1 MNKYLKN
8 LENEIKELKQKIY
21 KRQTY
26 NLKLRVKRF
35 RKTAKL
41 RAISLTPFVAS
52 TIIVATL
59 FEALGIN
66 IPGRD
71 KPFQIDADAKK
82 KLIEQEASNIEK
94 DISIKMFG

>member
-1 MNKYLKN
+1 MSKYIKN

-21 KRQTY
+21 QRQTY

-41 RAISLTPFVAS
+41 RAISLTPFIAS
-52 TIIVATL
+52 TIIIATL

-66 IPGRD
+66 LHGSD
-71 KPFQIDADAKK
+71 TPF
-82 KLIEQEASNIEK
+82 
-94 DISIKMFG
+94 